1 MSLYLETSRLILR
14 PFAEEDAQD
23 LYAYASHPEVG
34 PPAGWKPHL
43 PALQHPGGGAAED
56 RPGDRLGRIRG

>member
-23 LYAYASHPEVG
+23 LYLSLIH
-34 PPAGWKPHL
+34 
-43 PALQHPGGGAAED
+43 
-56 RPGDRLGRIRG
+56 I